1 MAVTNTGE
9 INTDLNFSQPDHM
22 PGLWRHS
29 VIKDFIPGDQHLG
42 LCFPFLLKSV
52 NHIRRWAW
60 KPPRALH
67 QFTHWELFSK
77 PFPRTWTSET
87 PSLHNLAKEFTSHS
101 SPHFPSIHNPF
112 HLSHLQWLWSKRNS
126 KSASQWWWLVLT
138 AGDPSLPKVLGACGE
153 VSYLYQW
160 PSPRPELEQLHNIYN
175 GMESNMTH
183 ISKRKLERHI
193 YPTFLLALC
202 DSFSLHL
209 CHKNN
214 KGASMGHEGRDC
226 FRGNYFDSQKW
237 KPEMKK
243 KTFEK
248 KKWITD
254 KDSYGMISSLS
265 ELERSILK
273 GTNHST

>member
-1 MAVTNTGE
+1 MGLKTTKGITPVYSLGIFLQA
-9 INTDLNFSQPDHM
+9 IFKDLNLGNTKFTQLGKGIHFSQ
-22 PGLWRHS
+22 
-29 VIKDFIPGDQHLG
+29 F
-42 LCFPFLLKSV
+42 C
-52 NHIRRWAW
+52 
-60 KPPRALH
+60 
-67 QFTHWELFSK
+67 
-77 PFPRTWTSET
+77 
-87 PSLHNLAKEFTSHS
+87 
-101 SPHFPSIHNPF
+101 PHFPSIHNPF
-112 HLSHLQWLWSKRNS
+112 HLSQLQWLWSKRNG

-248 KKWITD
+248 KNGLLIKTLMEW
-254 KDSYGMISSLS
+254 YHHFLNWNGPF
-265 ELERSILK
+265 
-273 GTNHST
+273 